1 MAYRFMLEVP
11 EYERK
16 EAEITVGSNPETQIV
31 TSRASYPHGYDIPY
45 RSLTISSESLRVVE
59 SIYAWFASAQN
70 PLDSS
75 LVLFSGERIP
85 LGSSNSSQAIAA
97 IRGDQA
103 WVEHAIPRIGDHVR
117 EEFVDR
123 DIVADLKSAVATEA
137 AAEILNPAVAV
148 APDRKVAIEAFNYV
162 AINVGDLQ
170 KAERFYTTVF
180 DMDLIGRTRNLS
192 DGSLEFV
199 GPDYNWETAIV
210 TETEADDTYLRN
222 GPLSLTLHRVGVG
235 ARMTNSILARVSIRV
250 DGATF
255 GRLRSQALMRSME
268 MHQVEDNRIVFR
280 DPFGV
285 VWEISVAG
293 LLPEILMNSVSGAF

>member
-1 MAYRFMLEVP
+1 MLEVP
-11 EYERK
+11 ETERK
-16 EAEITVGSNPETQIV
+16 EAEIVVGANPETQIV

-59 SIYAWFASAQN
+59 SIYNWFATTEG
-70 PLDSS
+70 PRDSS

-85 LGSSNSSQAIAA
+85 LGDSSASQAIAA
-97 IRGDQA
+97 VRGDQS
-103 WVEHAIPRIGDHVR
+103 WVEHATPRIGDHVR
-117 EEFVDR
+117 EGFVKD
-123 DIVADLKSAVATEA
+123 DIVREMKSAVVAEA
-137 AAEILNPAVAV
+137 ANELLNPAIAV
-148 APDRKVAIEAFNYV
+148 APDRSVGIEAFNYV
-162 AINVGDLQ
+162 AVNVGDLQ
-170 KAERFYTTVF
+170 KAERFYTSF
-180 DMDLIGRTRNLS
+180 LGMDLVGRTRNLS

-268 MHQVEDNRIVFR
+268 MHLVEDNRIVFR
-280 DPFGV
+280 DPFSV
-285 VWEISVAG
+285 VWEVSVAG
-293 LLPEILMNSVSGAF
+293 LLPEILLNSVSGAF